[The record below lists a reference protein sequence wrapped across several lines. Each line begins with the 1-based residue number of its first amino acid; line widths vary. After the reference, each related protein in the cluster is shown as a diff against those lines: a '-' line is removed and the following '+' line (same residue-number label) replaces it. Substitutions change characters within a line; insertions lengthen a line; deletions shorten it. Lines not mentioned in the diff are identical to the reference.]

1 MRSLRCAQLLLAA
14 CLFGLAGCWTG
25 PHRAPN
31 VVLVVVDTVRADR
44 LSCYGY
50 DRPTTPRIDQLS
62 ERGIRFENVASTSSW
77 TLPAHASLFTG
88 LPPIRHGATQE
99 HTRLDGVAATLAE
112 LLGAGGYATFGASA
126 NPVVSKH
133 SGLARGFESFV
144 ETWRMSRQ
152 PRMPSQPRHP
162 NLLAV
167 RQFLRGLEPDRP
179 FFLFVNYIEPH
190 APYQPPEPHRSRL
203 LAEGHSPSSLA
214 AALERR
220 MPEYYLD
227 PSTVSADEF
236 AVLNDLYDGEIAY
249 VDQLVGEL
257 VDHIEGAGK
266 LGETLLVVTSDHGEN
281 LGDHGHFR
289 HVFSLYNNAVR
300 VPLIVLLPGGGRAG
314 EVREEPVSLADLF
327 VTILAQAGVEAPPR
341 QREGR
346 DVLTERGEAGAT
358 PLFAEYYYPLQ
369 VLSLF
374 TGRDTTSRTAALQP
388 YLRRLRSVEIDGMRL
403 IWSSDGRHELFDL
416 RSDPHELRN
425 LAANRAAAARRER
438 LHGLLRE
445 YVARGGG
452 PRPLP
457 PQAEAPAPLSG
468 AFGDLDP
475 ETLEQLRELGYLR

>member
-1 MRSLRCAQLLLAA
+1 MRGLRRIQLLLAA
-14 CLFGLAGCWTG
+14 CLFGLAGCGPG

-31 VVLVVVDTVRADR
+31 VVLIVIDTVRADR

-50 DRPTTPRIDQLS
+50 DRPTTPRIDRLS

-99 HTRLDGVAATLAE
+99 HTRLDEVAATLAE

-126 NPVVSKH
+126 NPVVSKR

-144 ETWRMSRQ
+144 ETWRMNRQ
-152 PRMPSQPRHP
+152 PRMSPRAQHP

-167 RQFLRGLEPDRP
+167 RQFLRGLEPDRR

-190 APYQPPEPHRSRL
+190 GPYQPPEPHRSRF
-203 LAEGHSPSSLA
+203 LAQGFSPSSLA

-227 PSTVSADEF
+227 PSSVSADEL

-257 VDHIEGAGK
+257 VDHIEETGR
-266 LGETLLVVTSDHGEN
+266 LDETLLVVTSDHGEH

-289 HVFSLYNNAVR
+289 HVFSLYNSAVR
-300 VPLIVLLPGGGRAG
+300 VPLIALLPGGGRAG

-327 VTILAQAGVEAPPR
+327 VTILAQAGVGAPPS

-346 DVLTERGEAGAT
+346 DVLAEPGEAGAT

-369 VLSLF
+369 VLTLF
-374 TGRDTTSRTAALQP
+374 PKRGATIHPAALRP
-388 YLRRLRSVEIDGMRL
+388 YLRRLRSVELDGMRL

-425 LAANRAAAARRER
+425 LAANRAAAAHRER
-438 LHGLLRE
+438 LHGLLRD
-445 YVARGGG
+445 YVDRGGG

-457 PQAEAPAPLSG
+457 QDEKLAPLSG